1 MEHKIE
7 KIVVCQIEEKSLTEN
22 TDIEILQK
30 EMGTKRKKKKKRK
43 KISHKRKQRKKTGR
57 KNNQQRTS
65 NCKNNKLFNAGVMK
79 F

>member
-30 EMGTKRKKKKKRK
+30 EMGTKRKKKKKERK
-43 KISHKRKQRKKTGR
+43 YPTKESSEKRQGGKTINRGPVTA
-57 KNNQQRTS
+57 KTTS
-65 NCKNNKLFNAGVMK
+65 CLTQV
-79 F
+79 